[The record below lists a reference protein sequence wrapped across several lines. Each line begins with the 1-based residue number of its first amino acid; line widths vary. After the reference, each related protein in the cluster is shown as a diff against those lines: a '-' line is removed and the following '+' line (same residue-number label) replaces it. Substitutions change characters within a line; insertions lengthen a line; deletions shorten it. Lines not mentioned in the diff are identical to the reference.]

1 MRTRKQMIAALIEA
15 GLTAEE
21 LKGIGAVALRKLYGA
36 MP

>member
-1 MRTRKQMIAALIEA
+1 MPRKVMIAALIEA

-21 LKGIGAVALRKLYGA
+21 LQGIRIDALRKLYEA